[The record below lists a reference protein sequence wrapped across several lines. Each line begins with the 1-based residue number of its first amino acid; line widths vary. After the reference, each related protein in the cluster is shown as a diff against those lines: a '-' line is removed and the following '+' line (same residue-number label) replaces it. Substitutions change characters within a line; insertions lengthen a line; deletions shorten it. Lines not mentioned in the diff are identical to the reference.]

1 MVTGHPFLA
10 PFRHLCRSCSVFHRP
25 ILRLF
30 LRDMARGVEAVAP
43 LPKVSFVKVDDD
55 TLSKPAGVGDN
66 TARGFGCE
74 FCGLA
79 GFKRSHAFVPQ
90 ITMGPNSRDQT
101 ITFGTAV
108 SLFGGKFGTSR
119 TCFQSHWRRN

>member
-1 MVTGHPFLA
+1 
-10 PFRHLCRSCSVFHRP
+10 
-25 ILRLF
+25 
-30 LRDMARGVEAVAP
+30 MARGVEAVAP

-74 FCGLA
+74 SICVLLPAGLR
-79 GFKRSHAFVPQ
+79 RSHALVPQ
-90 ITMGPNSRDQT
+90 ITMAPNSRDQT

-108 SLFGGKFGTSR
+108 GAYLLGRLESYELVSRATGEGTR
-119 TCFQSHWRRN
+119 CTGRV